1 MRAKYDPKRYRLAHK
16 KRTKVTAF
24 IIFVII
30 PITIF
35 IGIRYLEDKRYKLIG
50 LLIIFYT
57 MLPFFMV
64 FEKRRP
70 RAREIVMI
78 AVMSALTT
86 IGNLMCFM
94 ITPFQPGTAMV
105 ILSGISFGPEAGF
118 LVGAIARFLVNF
130 FAGHGPWTPWQ
141 MFCWGILGF
150 LSGLIFNKTEVDKA
164 KSRSFQI
171 IVGPVLSII
180 ISISIG
186 YGIYTFTKASGT
198 FMGWWLYA
206 FGAIGLLVGLLIQR
220 KRLPIDDITLSIF
233 GFLATF
239 IIYGGIM
246 NIATMVMASAI
257 PASKI
262 TMSLKSLAILYVS
275 GVPYDSVHA
284 FGTAFFLFVFGE
296 KMIRKMERVKI
307 KYRLYV

>member
-1 MRAKYDPKRYRLAHK
+1 MPAKYDPKRYRLAQR
-16 KRTKVTAF
+16 KRTILSAF
-24 IIFVII
+24 IIFIII

-35 IGIRYLEDKRYKLIG
+35 IGIKYLNDKLYKLIG

-70 RAREIVMI
+70 KAREIVII

-86 IGNLMCFM
+86 VGNLMAFM

-150 LSGLIFNKTEVDKA
+150 LSGLIFNKAKVDEL

-186 YGIYTFTKASGT
+186 YGIYRYTKASGT
-198 FMGWWLYA
+198 FLGWWLYA
-206 FGAIGLLVGLLIQR
+206 FGAIGLIMGLLIQK
-220 KRLPIDDITLSIF
+220 KRLPVDDITLSIF

-257 PASKI
+257 PASNI
-262 TMSLKSLAILYVS
+262 TISFKSLGILYVS
-275 GVPYDSVHA
+275 GVPYDTVHGI
-284 FGTAFFLFVFGE
+284 GTAFFMFVFGE
-296 KMIRKMERVKI
+296 KMINKMERVKI

>member
-1 MRAKYDPKRYRLAHK
+1 MPRKYDPKRYELAFK
-16 KRTKVTAF
+16 KRTAVSAF

-30 PITIF
+30 PIIIF
-35 IGIRYLEDKRYKLIG
+35 IGIKYLEDKRYLLIG
-50 LLIIFYT
+50 LFIVFYT

-86 IGNLMCFM
+86 VGNLMCFM
-94 ITPFQPGTAMV
+94 MTPFQPGTAMV

-118 LVGAIARFLVNF
+118 LVGAISRFVVNF

-141 MFCWGILGF
+141 MFCWGTLGF
-150 LSGLIFNKTEVDKA
+150 LSGLIFNKTQVDKV

-186 YGIYTFTKASGT
+186 YVIYLYTKSKGT
-198 FMGWWLYA
+198 FFGWWLYA
-206 FGAIGLLVGLLIQR
+206 FGAVGLVLGLFIQR
-220 KRLPIDDITLSIF
+220 KRLPIDDTTLSIY
-233 GFLATF
+233 GFLTTF

-246 NIATMVMASAI
+246 NIAAMVMASSI
-257 PASKI
+257 PASNV
-262 TMSLKSLAILYVS
+262 TMSLKSLAMLYVS
-275 GVPYDSVHA
+275 GAPYDAVHG

-296 KMIRKMERVKI
+296 KMIKKMERVKI

>member
-1 MRAKYDPKRYRLAHK
+1 MRTKYDPERYRLAHK
-16 KRTKVTAF
+16 KRTIVSTF
-24 IIFVII
+24 IIFIII

-35 IGIRYLEDKRYKLIG
+35 IGIKYLNDKLYKLIG

-70 RAREIVMI
+70 KARELVII

-86 IGNLMCFM
+86 VGNRMAFM
-94 ITPFQPGTAMV
+94 LTPFQPGTAMV
-105 ILSGISFGPEAGF
+105 MLSGISFGPEAGF
-118 LVGAIARFLVNF
+118 LVGAISRFLVNF

-150 LSGLIFNKTEVDKA
+150 ISGLIFNKAEVDKL
-164 KSRSFQI
+164 KSRNFQI
-171 IVGPVLSII
+171 IIGPVLSIV
-180 ISISIG
+180 ISILIG
-186 YGIYTFTKASGT
+186 YGIYKYTKSSGT
-198 FMGWWLYA
+198 FLGWWLYA
-206 FGAIGLLVGLLIQR
+206 FGAIGLIIGLLIQR
-220 KRLPIDDITLSIF
+220 KRLPVDDITLSIF

-246 NIATMVMASAI
+246 NIAAMVMASAI

-262 TMSLKSLAILYVS
+262 TISFKSLAILYVS
-275 GVPYDSVHA
+275 GVPYDTVHSL
-284 FGTAFFLFVFGE
+284 GTAFFMFVFGE
-296 KMIRKMERVKI
+296 KMISKMERVKI

>member
-1 MRAKYDPKRYRLAHK
+1 MRPKYDPERYRLAHK
-16 KRTKVTAF
+16 KRTKVSAF

-35 IGIRYLEDKRYKLIG
+35 IGIRYLNDKLYKLVG
-50 LLIIFYT
+50 VLIIFYT

-70 RAREIVMI
+70 RAREIVII
-78 AVMSALTT
+78 AVMAALTT
-86 IGNLMCFM
+86 VGNLMAFM

-105 ILSGISFGPEAGF
+105 MLAGISFGPEAGF
-118 LVGAIARFLVNF
+118 LVGAIARFVVNF

-150 LSGLIFNKTEVDKA
+150 LSGLIFNKTEVDKL
-164 KSRSFQI
+164 KSRNFQI
-171 IVGPVLSII
+171 IIGPVLSIL
-180 ISISIG
+180 ISILIG
-186 YGIYTFTKASGT
+186 FFIYKYIEAEGT
-198 FMGWWLYA
+198 FLGWWLYA
-206 FGAIGLLVGLLIQR
+206 FGAIGLIFGLLIQR
-220 KRLPIDDITLSIF
+220 ERLPVDDITLAIF
-233 GFLATF
+233 GFLSTF

-257 PASKI
+257 PASNI
-262 TMSLKSLAILYVS
+262 TISFKSLAILYVS
-275 GVPYDSVHA
+275 GVPYDTVHSL
-284 FGTAFFLFVFGE
+284 GTAFFMFVFGE
-296 KMIRKMERVKI
+296 KMITKLERVKI